1 MNKAR
6 DKESTPRVETSRV
19 IDTTG
24 TALYEGILD
33 PKTGETFFIDKDGEI
48 HDSVEMGGTVY
59 VPIPSDDDAL
69 NTRCVLL
76 PSGLEEYGTT
86 QELIKEIQEHIHKYL
101 EVTPRYEKIASWYVL
116 FSWIYDR
123 LDTVPYLRTRGD
135 TGTGK
140 NRFQDT
146 IGGICYKPMFTAG
159 AVTPAVIYRLI
170 TRFKGTLIID
180 EADFYRSD
188 ATNEIIKI
196 LNCGFQIGRPV
207 ARCQKDNPDNIQY
220 FNTYGPKIL
229 STRKDFTDKATEGRC
244 ITHINREMTRN
255 DIPINLPRCFH
266 QEQDILRDKLLK
278 WRLDHWE
285 KIDPD
290 KAQGLNLGIKLNP
303 RLMQVMGYF
312 PLLFKDDPEMMTFY
326 KETLLELNNEMVE
339 ERSASYDG
347 MIVNTLLS
355 LLDDGYT
362 DITPGIIATEMKE
375 KNGLER
381 VTPQSIGK
389 HLKSLGI
396 KTQPPKRIGGEIKRC
411 LDLDPILI
419 KQLRMRYQ
427 IDNGTH
433 KGNTKTLDEWNN
445 TCNTHPT
452 EGTVTSVTSVTNN
465 KGTNGGITKKSNLSN
480 TDTGNHLVPYTN
492 VTNVTHVTQ
501 QKKNMLHV
509 DNGISIE
516 DKKNGN
522 NGDNGGAQSP
532 HDSHTQLEALKKA
545 IQCHDPD
552 GKGVHYAT
560 LRDDKELMAHFTS
573 EEELYRFIDNLLEE
587 REGGIYSPREG
598 YLELTNK
605 EGT

>member
-1 MNKAR
+1 MDKAR
-6 DKESTPRVETSRV
+6 DKESTPRMETSRV

-24 TALYEGILD
+24 TALYEEILD
-33 PKTGETFFIDKDGEI
+33 PKKGETYFIDKDGETY
-48 HDSVEMGGTVY
+48 DSVEMGGTVY
-59 VPIPSDDDAL
+59 VPIASDDDAL
-69 NTRCVLL
+69 KTRSVLL
-76 PSGLEEYGTT
+76 PSGLEGYGTT
-86 QELIKEIQEHIHKYL
+86 KELIKEIQEHIHKYL
-101 EVTPRYEKIASWYVL
+101 EVTSRYEKIASWYVL

-123 LDTVPYLRTRGD
+123 LDTIPYLRTRGD

-159 AVTPAVIYRLI
+159 AVTPAVMYRLI

-207 ARCQKDNPDNIQY
+207 ARCQKDNPDHIQY

-244 ITHINREMTRN
+244 ITHINKEMTRD
-255 DIPINLPRCFH
+255 DIPINLPRSFH
-266 QEQDILRDKLLK
+266 QEQDILRNKLLK

-355 LLDDGYT
+355 LLDNGYT
-362 DITPGIIATEMKE
+362 NITPGIIATEMKE
-375 KNGLER
+375 KHGLEK

-396 KTQPPKRIGGEIKRC
+396 RTLPQRRIEGELKRC
-411 LDLDPILI
+411 LDLEPVLI

-427 IDNGTH
+427 IDMGEQ
-433 KGNTKTLDEWNN
+433 TKDTTTLDDWKDNQN
-445 TCNTHPT
+445 TPTT
-452 EGTVTSVTSVTNN
+452 EGTVSSVSNVSNDM
-465 KGTNGGITKKSNLSN
+465 GTGRDITEKSNQSN
-480 TDTGNHLVPYTN
+480 KDNGKSPVPHINETNETNETRQERKLLQVTGN
-492 VTNVTHVTQ
+492 
-501 QKKNMLHV
+501 
-509 DNGISIE
+509 IAIE
-516 DKKNGN
+516 DEN
-522 NGDNGGAQSP
+522 N
-532 HDSHTQLEALKKA
+532 E
-545 IQCHDPD
+545 
-552 GKGVHYAT
+552 
-560 LRDDKELMAHFTS
+560 
-573 EEELYRFIDNLLEE
+573 
-587 REGGIYSPREG
+587 
-598 YLELTNK
+598 
-605 EGT
+605 